1 MPAAEYVQWAR
12 YYSEEPFGEV
22 RADLRAGIIAST
34 FANVMRGKRGRA
46 MRPMD
51 FMPIVKRQQE
61 KDIPQVDVLRQ
72 AFESSITGGKIRR
85 LKIRR
90 N

>member
-1 MPAAEYVQWAR
+1 MPAAEYIQWGR
-12 YYSEEPFGEV
+12 YYAEEPFGEV
-22 RADLRAGIIAST
+22 RADLRAGVISST

-61 KDIPQVDVLRQ
+61 KDVPQVDSLKQ
-72 AFESSITGGKIRR
+72 AFESGLGGKVRR
-85 LKIRR
+85 LKLRR